1 MLLAAYGKER
11 EDDSFEAIGIVASR
25 DRGETWRHLASLRA
39 PHEMTEPGIA
49 RLRDGTLVVITRS
62 EGALSWS
69 RASGQTCTTPRNLPA
84 RIFDPW
90 LLTLRYGTLLC
101 VLESYTKSHGG
112 LRALLSKDCGN
123 S

>member
-1 MLLAAYGKER
+1 
-11 EDDSFEAIGIVASR
+11 
-25 DRGETWRHLASLRA
+25 
-39 PHEMTEPGIA
+39 MTEPGIA
-49 RLRDGTLVVITRS
+49 RLRDGTLVMIARS

-69 RASGQTCTTPRNLPA
+69 RDNGQTWTAPRNLPA

-90 LLTLRYGTLLC
+90 LLTLRDGSLVC
-101 VLESYTKSHGG
+101 VHGSYTKSHGG